1 VNEAYLL
8 HAISVIGTLIVLE
21 GLLSADNALVLA
33 VLVKHLPKAKQKK
46 ALLYGIVGAFVFRF
60 IMLLAA
66 AWIIKIWYLCAAG
79 ALYLAY
85 IAFKHFLHHA
95 TPEGRAKKKAG
106 PSFWRTVV
114 TVELTDVAFAID
126 SVVVAVALSNELWL
140 IYTGGM
146 LGIIAMRF
154 AAGGFLVLL
163 ERYPGLEH
171 MAYTLVGWIAVKLSV
186 QAYGMYIGDDTIHL
200 SKTVFWIGMG
210 TITIGGGLLAW
221 LTGKK
226 KSKAKDP
233 AKEITEKPQLP
244 TEKDGI

>member
-1 VNEAYLL
+1 MNEAYLL

-33 VLVKHLPKAKQKK
+33 VLVKHLPKNKQKK

-60 IMLLAA
+60 IMLVTA

-79 ALYLAY
+79 ALYLAH
-85 IAFKHFLHHA
+85 ISFKHFLSHSSA
-95 TPEGRAKKKAG
+95 EKRAKPKTG
-106 PSFWRTVV
+106 PSFWRTVI

-126 SVVVAVALSNELWL
+126 SVVVAVALSRELWL

-171 MAYTLVGWIAVKLSV
+171 MAYALVGWIAVKLGV
-186 QAYGMYIGDDTIHL
+186 QSYGMLIGDESIHL
-200 SKTVFWIGMG
+200 TKWVFWTGMG
-210 TITIGGGLLAW
+210 VIAIGGGLLSVIF
-221 LTGKK
+221 GKRDK
-226 KSKAKDP
+226 QGEQKPPTKVETP
-233 AKEITEKPQLP
+233 TEKP
-244 TEKDGI
+244 GV

>member
-1 VNEAYLL
+1 MNEAYLL

-33 VLVKHLPKAKQKK
+33 VLVKHLPKNQQKK

-60 IMLLAA
+60 IMLVAA

-79 ALYLAY
+79 ALYLAH

-95 TPEGRAKKKAG
+95 TPAGRAKKKSG
-106 PSFWRTVV
+106 PSFWRTVIS
-114 TVELTDVAFAID
+114 VELTDVAFAID

-140 IYTGGM
+140 IYMGGM

-154 AAGGFLVLL
+154 AAGGFLALL

-171 MAYTLVGWIAVKLSV
+171 MAYTLVGWIAVKLGV
-186 QAYGMYIGDDTIHL
+186 QAYGMFVGDDTIHL

-210 TITIGGGLLAW
+210 VIAIGGAVLSW
-221 LTGKK
+221 LTAKK
-226 KSKAKDP
+226 NNESENSSKDTV
-233 AKEITEKPQLP
+233 EIQAPV
-244 TEKDGI
+244 EKDGI